1 SPHALEES
9 LAGEDDTRATMAR
22 ERRRHASEDGARK
35 GLLLLFFFLL
45 FLFFFFFFPF
55 SPSFDS
61 RNRPSRSILAIP
73 PGSERSVY

>member
-35 GLLLLFFFLL
+35 GGLLLFFFLL
-45 FLFFFFFFPF
+45 FLFFFFFPF
-55 SPSFDS
+55 SPSIDG

-73 PGSERSVY
+73 PGNERSVY